1 MKENFNK
8 GYQLPAEL
16 VRVMDL
22 ASELNARAC
31 EVALSEQNRLVKE
44 GWYTAT
50 DVRDAMSDM
59 LLALD
64 HTDLVLQNLSEYAS
78 MLIKTEATEKSK

>member
-16 VRVMDL
+16 VKVMDL

-44 GWYTAT
+44 GWFAAT
-50 DVRDAMSDM
+50 EVRGMTEDM
-59 LLALD
+59 GKALD
-64 HTDLVLQNLSEYAS
+64 HIDLAMQCLSDYTA
-78 MLIKTEATEKSK
+78 MLIKTEATEKNK